1 MNAKD
6 HNALTQVQ
14 AWTTASRLEVVLTAI
29 LVNVLSLALPL
40 ALLQVYDRVIPNK
53 SIGTITLLILGV
65 GIAILI
71 ESMMRFSR
79 AYLMSMIGARFEHQA
94 GRAAL
99 RHLLSSDITAFERE
113 GSGIHIERFNA
124 LNQLRDYYSG
134 QAYIAI
140 FDVPF
145 IFLYVGMVF
154 YFGGELGVILLGL
167 LILYGLGVSV
177 FGRRLASAVQR
188 LQQVDDKRI
197 DFIIST
203 LMGIPTIKAQAME
216 TVAARRYE
224 SFNLDSA
231 LEGQR
236 VNERAGSLG
245 DLGFLMTQIAIV
257 ATVGYGSILVV
268 NGQLSIGGLAACTLL
283 TGRTMQPLNNII
295 GFWTR
300 FQSVRSAKQRFEGIF
315 AIPAGLHAV
324 VDENDEFDLD
334 SSAPGGCALELKGVD
349 FSWPESTAPL
359 LSDINLR
366 IEAGE
371 FIAITGPNGVG
382 KSVLLTLLR
391 GFAVPSNGQVLVDHT
406 PLQEKSAHEI
416 EGLISYLPQHE
427 VLFNGTILENLSTFR
442 EQREHQGLAA
452 AELVGLSGWVQGLP
466 EGFQTK
472 VGGGAGEPLPR
483 GIAQRI
489 ALARALVSNP
499 RILLFDDANSAVDQ
513 VGDTIIKDVLAK
525 MKGHTTVVVVSH
537 RPSIL
542 GIADRI
548 FHLSDARLTE
558 QTKSK
563 SDLIE
568 GGQ

>member
-1 MNAKD
+1 
-6 HNALTQVQ
+6 
-14 AWTTASRLEVVLTAI
+14 LEVLLTAI

-53 SIGTITLLILGV
+53 SFGTITLLILGV
-65 GIAILI
+65 GVAILVEAI
-71 ESMMRFSR
+71 MRFAR

-94 GRAAL
+94 GRTAL
-99 RHLLSSDITAFERE
+99 RHLLGCDITAFERE

-154 YFGGELGVILLGL
+154 YFGGELGVILLAL
-167 LILYGLGVSV
+167 LLMYGLGVGVS
-177 FGRRLASAVQR
+177 GRRLALAVQR
-188 LQQVDDKRI
+188 LQQVDDRRI

-231 LEGQR
+231 IEGQR
-236 VNERAGSLG
+236 VNDRAGSLG
-245 DLGFLMTQIAIV
+245 DLGFFMTQIAIV
-257 ATVGYGSILVV
+257 ATVGYGSLLVV

-315 AIPAGLHAV
+315 SIPAGGHPV
-324 VDENDEFDLD
+324 VDGDDVLEIDATTL
-334 SSAPGGCALELKGVD
+334 GGSALELKDVN
-349 FSWPESTAPL
+349 FTWPGSETPL
-359 LSDINLR
+359 LSDINLP
-366 IEAGE
+366 IAAGE
-371 FIAITGPNGVG
+371 FIAITGPNGAG
-382 KSVLLTLLR
+382 KSVLLTLMR
-391 GFAVPSNGQVLVDHT
+391 GFAMPSSGQVLVDHT
-406 PLQEKSAHEI
+406 PLQEKSSQEI
-416 EGLISYLPQHE
+416 EDLIAYLPQHE
-427 VLFNGTILENLSTFR
+427 VLFNGTILENLTTFR
-442 EQREHQGLAA
+442 QQRDHQGVAA
-452 AELVGLSGWVQGLP
+452 AELVGLSKWVQGLP
-466 EGFQTK
+466 DGFQTN
-472 VGGGAGEPLPR
+472 VGGGTGGPLPR

-489 ALARALVSNP
+489 ALARALVSNSG
-499 RILLFDDANSAVDQ
+499 ILLFDDANSAVDQ
-513 VGDTIIKDVLAK
+513 VGDSIIKEVLAK

-542 GIADRI
+542 DIADRI
-548 FHLSDARLTE
+548 YHLSDGRLTE
-558 QTKSK
+558 KSRPK
-563 SDLIE
+563 SEAIE
-568 GGQ
+568 GSQ